1 MEGGRGGV
9 PKEWKVI
16 IRHTQI
22 TLSSYEIFR
31 LYGLDDVEFNLN
43 PYFLECLERQSFLKT
58 VGGGGITPSPP
69 LLIDDLRTVLFIDL
83 RYRMFHRVDLKG
95 ERWFQGFL
103 KKRELTR
110 FGACMF

>member
-1 MEGGRGGV
+1 MTRNKYLAITLTWIVAGRVQAVFLFRFRLKKWCSCRNTTSSLALLISGGRGGGGG

-58 VGGGGITPSPP
+58 VGGGRG
-69 LLIDDLRTVLFIDL
+69 
-83 RYRMFHRVDLKG
+83 
-95 ERWFQGFL
+95 
-103 KKRELTR
+103 
-110 FGACMF
+110 